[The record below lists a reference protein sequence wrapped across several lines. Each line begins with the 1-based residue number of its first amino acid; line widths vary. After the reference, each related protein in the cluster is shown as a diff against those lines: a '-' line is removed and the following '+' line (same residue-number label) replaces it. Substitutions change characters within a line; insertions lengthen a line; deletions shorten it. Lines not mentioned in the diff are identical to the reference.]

1 MKGILIHIYTL
12 LFLVLCISCNNGPKF
27 IETQG
32 DYQETPSNSENVN
45 EDNSF
50 QQNGSFE
57 DKSLSDNIHHI
68 IVNEVQLTEKYAFAH
83 VSEGANQYW
92 IATRVKTLEP
102 NGHYYYTKGLLKNNY
117 ESKELNKVF
126 DQIYLVSNLVSA
138 DHKKSTDA
146 PQSKAS
152 ITIKESGSELDITEI
167 APEEGSIKIAE
178 IVARPDDFKD
188 KIVQITGKC
197 VKINPN
203 IMERNWIHLKDGSKD
218 DYDLVVTSGTFI
230 KEGEVVTIRAKVS
243 LNMDYGAGYTYPLIL
258 EDGEVI
264 Q

>member
-1 MKGILIHIYTL
+1 MKGNLIHLYTL
-12 LFLVLCISCNNGPKF
+12 LFLILCVSCNNGPKV
-27 IETQG
+27 IEAQT
-32 DYQETPSNSENVN
+32 DYGETPSNSGIMSE
-45 EDNSF
+45 ENSF
-50 QQNGSFE
+50 QQNGSFD
-57 DKSLSDNIHHI
+57 DKSLSNNIHHI
-68 IVNEVQLTEKYAFAH
+68 IVNEVQLTEKYAFAK
-83 VSEGANQYW
+83 VSEGENQYW
-92 IATRVKTLEP
+92 IATRLKTLKP

-126 DQIYLVSNLVSA
+126 DRIYLVSNLVSA
-138 DHKKSTDA
+138 DHKRNTDGS
-146 PQSKAS
+146 QSKDS
-152 ITIKESGSELDITEI
+152 TTIKESDPELDITEI

-178 IVARPDDFKD
+178 IVARPEDFKG

-197 VKINPN
+197 VKVNPN

-230 KEGEVVTIRAKVS
+230 KEGEIVTIRAKVS
-243 LNMDYGAGYTYPLIL
+243 LNRDYGAGYTYPLIL